1 MGGCCCSIHNMDDA
15 VSFHKMKTEEEGNPS
30 SDDEDSTFE
39 CPICLGTRETR
50 LQATPCMHVFH
61 AKCLQDWVKRKPECP
76 LCRLKLIGTA

>member
-1 MGGCCCSIHNMDDA
+1 MDDA